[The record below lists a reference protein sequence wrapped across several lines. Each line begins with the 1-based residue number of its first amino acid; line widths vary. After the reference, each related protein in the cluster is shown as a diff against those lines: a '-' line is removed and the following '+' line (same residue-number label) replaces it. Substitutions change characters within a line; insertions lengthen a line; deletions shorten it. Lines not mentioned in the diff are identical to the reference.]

1 MLRAKTTQ
9 RLENKAGARFSGL
22 ANLPV
27 KSKISMVVLAIVVL
41 AAVFAPLIAPH
52 DPLATGTPIQPP
64 SSEHPFGTDSV
75 GRDIL
80 SRVIYGARSS
90 LLIGLFATGLALL
103 AAAVLGSIAA
113 TSNKVVSE
121 VLMRILD
128 IIMSF
133 PAIALAAVFVAV
145 WGNNVAILII
155 AIGFVYTPQ
164 LSRIIRANVLG
175 QFGEDYVSASRVMGA
190 STPHILL
197 KQVARNCIAP
207 VLVFATV
214 LVADAIVLEA
224 SLSFINAG
232 VAPPNPSWGNILSD
246 GQGILLTGAWWPT
259 FFAGLMLL
267 ITVLCLNIMSEGMTD
282 ALASPPA
289 RKPIADDAKAAEQAE
304 KAAAVKTLGATSR
317 EESQAALEQ
326 SLAALRGSAMVTHK
340 RESGHAS
347 ADVAEKKTPL
357 LEVNDLRISFPDAHG
372 SVDIIDGVNFSVAP
386 GETLGLVGESGC
398 GKSIS
403 AMSIMGLLPASAV
416 KSGEVRYD
424 GNNVLELNDKEH
436 NKLRGHEIAM
446 IYQDALSS
454 LNPSMLIKAQMAQ
467 LIKRGGKRG
476 ARELLELVG
485 LDPDRTLKS
494 YPHELSGGQ
503 RQRVLIAMALTR
515 NPRLLIADEPTT
527 ALDVTVQKQVVELLN
542 DLQKKLGFAM
552 IFVSHD
558 LALVARMADK
568 ITVMY
573 AGQVVEQGAT
583 SEILGNPTH
592 EYTRGLLGAVLSVE
606 ANAQRLY
613 QIPGTVPSPTEFVNG
628 DRFAP
633 RSSNPELGLEE
644 KPTLRVIGD
653 AQSSTHYYAS
663 TDELEAARSGAGS
676 QSRSV
681 SGSSKQEG

>member
-22 ANLPV
+22 ANLPL

-113 TSNKVVSE
+113 TSNKMVSE
-121 VLMRILD
+121 VIMRILD